1 MFQPGNL
8 DQRISI
14 QVRDLV
20 VDQVGQPIEVWLPV
34 AELWAN
40 IKHLSGAE
48 SIRGDAP
55 LSTLRASIRIR
66 WRAGLDA
73 GMRVLHGATVY
84 EIKAL
89 VPQGREWIDLV
100 CEAWNAAT

>member
-8 DQRISI
+8 NQRITI
-14 QVRDLV
+14 QELDLA
-20 VDQVGQPIEVWLPV
+20 VDAVGQPTNVWSPV
-34 AELWAN
+34 AELWAD
-40 IKHLSGAE
+40 IRHLSGAE

-66 WRAGLDA
+66 WRSGLDA
-73 GMRVLHGATVY
+73 GMRVVHGATVY
-84 EIKAL
+84 EIKAP

-100 CEAWNAAT
+100 CEAWHAAT

>member
-1 MFQPGNL
+1 MFQPGRL
-8 DQRISI
+8 DQRINI
-14 QVRDLV
+14 QKLDLA
-20 VDQVGQPIEVWLPV
+20 VDAVGQPTDVWSPM

-66 WRAGLDA
+66 WRSGLDA
-73 GMRVLHGATVY
+73 GMRVVHGATVY

-89 VPQGREWIDLV
+89 VPQGREWLDLV
-100 CEAWNAAT
+100 CEAWRAQT